1 MPIQLEEGRES
12 LMRTGEDARRRAS
25 HAWDG
30 FIDFAFSDNVLEV
43 AIGLILASAFTAIV
57 TSLTSDIILPIVS
70 LLPFL
75 NKNLDG
81 KFAVLRGGPHAK
93 KNYNTADQALD
104 DGAVILLW
112 GSFVDKIVRFFI
124 IAMSLYLIARI
135 YSWVAKDNIVKRKV
149 KCKYCRKRI
158 SEKAKRCINCTS
170 WQDGRED
177 KVQAA
182 TG

>member
-1 MPIQLEEGRES
+1 MPIQLEDGPES
-12 LMRTGEDARRRAS
+12 MRRAGES
-25 HAWDG
+25 VYRAWDG

-43 AIGLILASAFTAIV
+43 AVGLIIASAFTAIV
-57 TSLTSDIILPIVS
+57 TSLTSDIILPVVS

-81 KFAVLRGGPHAK
+81 KFAVLRGGPHAREG
-93 KNYNTADQALD
+93 YNTATQALD

-124 IAMSLYLIARI
+124 ITFTLYLVAQT
-135 YSWVAKDNIVKRKV
+135 YSWFTKDNIVKRKV

-177 KVQAA
+177 KIQ
-182 TG
+182 GLNE